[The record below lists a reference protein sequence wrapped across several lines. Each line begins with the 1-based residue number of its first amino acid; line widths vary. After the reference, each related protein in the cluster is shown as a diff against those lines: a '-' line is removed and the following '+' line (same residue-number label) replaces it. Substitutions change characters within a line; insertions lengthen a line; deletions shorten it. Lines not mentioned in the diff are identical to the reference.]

1 MFLLLISLNGLLR
14 SLHSLAKTVRG
25 MESSLLYYC
34 EILRNLY
41 FCVESALF
49 RHCEKIRKDFRGN
62 PKAIARGVKPL
73 CKPTLLMIC
82 KYGLLRSLH
91 SLAKTVRGSGIVI
104 MSSLRDK
111 PKAWRGNPKIKSLDS
126 ALFYIESMQRFCC
139 FKK

>member
-62 PKAIARGVKPL
+62 PF
-73 CKPTLLMIC
+73 CKFLSRWNLWNRWN
-82 KYGLLRSLH
+82 L
-91 SLAKTVRGSGIVI
+91 
-104 MSSLRDK
+104 
-111 PKAWRGNPKIKSLDS
+111 
-126 ALFYIESMQRFCC
+126 
-139 FKK
+139 